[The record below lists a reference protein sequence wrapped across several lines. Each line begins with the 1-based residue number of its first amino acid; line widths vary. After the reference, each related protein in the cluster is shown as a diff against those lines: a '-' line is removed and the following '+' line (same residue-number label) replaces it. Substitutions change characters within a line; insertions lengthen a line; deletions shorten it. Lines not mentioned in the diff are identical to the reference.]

1 VCVCAACDTIY
12 SSFGGLSAQ
21 QVALWCMK
29 VCVCECVYGFDCVC
43 VSVMRVVL
51 VWSRFGGVSV
61 LQVALACV
69 SVCVCE
75 CVCCVWDSLEEAWG
89 IERAAGGFVVCV

>member
-29 VCVCECVYGFDCVC
+29 VCVCECVYGCDCVC
-43 VSVMRVVL
+43 VSVMRVVQ
-51 VWSRFGGVSV
+51 FG
-61 LQVALACV
+61 
-69 SVCVCE
+69 
-75 CVCCVWDSLEEAWG
+75 
-89 IERAAGGFVVCV
+89 AGLGE